1 MSETKTLRTVTD
13 AQGESI
19 VYELTRKSVKNVNL
33 RIRPDG
39 SVAVSANRRVTLAFL
54 DDFVRSKAEFIR
66 GAQKKC
72 RERAGGERQYV
83 SGEQIA
89 FRGRRLTLSVVFRQ
103 TRQCIVRRV
112 GEVLE
117 MYAPADSTPQQRAAA
132 VERWYHREASA
143 YLPELCRRWY
153 PPFEAQGIAYPAL
166 RIRKMTS
173 RWGVCQPKNGVVTL
187 STMLMQVPEEAAEY
201 VVVHEFSHFLVQN
214 HSERFYAAV
223 AAVLPDWKQRRAQLW
238 EVGGS

>member
-1 MSETKTLRTVTD
+1 MSETKFLRTVTG

-19 VYELTRKSVKNVNL
+19 VYELTRKPVKNVNL

-54 DDFVRSKAEFIR
+54 DDFVRSKEEFIR
-66 GAQKKC
+66 AAKQRCK
-72 RERAGGERQYV
+72 ERARDAQERQYI

-89 FRGRRLTLSVVFRQ
+89 FLGGKLTLSVTLRQ
-103 TRQCIVRRV
+103 NRQCIVRRV
-112 GEVLE
+112 GGTLE
-117 MYAPADSTPQQRAAA
+117 MYAPQGGTPAQRADAI
-132 VERWYHREASA
+132 EHWYRREAAA
-143 YLPELCRRWY
+143 YLPALCKRWY
-153 PPFEAQGIAYPAL
+153 PPFEQKGIAYPKL

-173 RWGVCQPKNGVVTL
+173 RWGVCQPKNGVITL

-201 VVVHEFSHFLVQN
+201 VVVHEFSHFLVPD

-223 AAVLPDWKQRRAQLW
+223 ASVLPDWKARKAMLR
-238 EVGGS
+238 